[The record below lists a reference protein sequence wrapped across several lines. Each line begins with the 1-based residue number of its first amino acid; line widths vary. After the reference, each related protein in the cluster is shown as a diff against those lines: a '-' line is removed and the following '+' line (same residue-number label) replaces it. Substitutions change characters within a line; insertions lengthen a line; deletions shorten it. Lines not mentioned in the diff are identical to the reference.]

1 MIEPFT
7 ARIPQA
13 DLDDLR
19 QRLATTRWAPE
30 QPAGR
35 DEGAYGFPLSRLQR
49 LVSSWRDFDWRR
61 QEDRLNAYP
70 QFRTVIAGQPVHF
83 LHVRSAVPGALP
95 VVLSHGWP
103 GSVFEYL
110 ELIDRLTDPLA
121 YGGEPADAF
130 HVVLPSLPGYGFSGP
145 ALAPGWGTRRIAAA
159 WAELMAQLGYDRYG
173 AIGNDAGSMISPE
186 LGRLEPERVAGVHVT
201 QLFSFPSGDPGELA
215 DLDRGEQEAMSVL
228 NWFWQNKGAF
238 NVLQGQQPQTLA
250 HALADSPAGLLA
262 WNGQLFDEALDD
274 EFILANVSMY
284 WLTGTAGTSIR
295 HYYED
300 AHATAA
306 PSPGP
311 TTVPVGLA
319 AAAEGDF
326 RSIRRFAERDHARI
340 TSWTELPGVAG
351 HYSAHTHPDQLAAD
365 IRSFFRPLRPATTT
379 RNAATSNITTSN
391 SATGNAMTKEL

>member
-7 ARIPQA
+7 ARTPQA
-13 DLDDLR
+13 DLDDLQ
-19 QRLATTRWAPE
+19 QRLATTRWAP
-30 QPAGR
+30 QPPAGR
-35 DEGAYGFPLSRLQR
+35 DEGAYGFPLSRLRR
-49 LVSSWRDFDWRR
+49 LVSRWQDFDWRR

-70 QFRTVIAGQPVHF
+70 QFRTVIDGQPVHF
-83 LHVRSAVPGALP
+83 LHVRSAAPGALP

-110 ELIDRLTDPLA
+110 DLIGRLTDPVA

-159 WAELMAQLGYDRYG
+159 WAELMAQLGYERYG

-201 QLFSFPSGDPGELA
+201 QLFSFPSGDPSELA

-228 NWFWQNKGAF
+228 NWFWQHKGAF

-250 HALADSPAGLLA
+250 HALADSPAGLLG

-274 EFILANVSMY
+274 EFILANVSLY

-300 AHATAA
+300 THVYEDTHAAAA
-306 PSPGP
+306 PPPGP

-319 AAAEGDF
+319 AAADGDF
-326 RSIRRFAERDHARI
+326 RSIRRFAERDHTRI
-340 TSWTELPGVAG
+340 TSWTELPGVTG

-365 IRSFFRPLRPATTT
+365 IRSFFRPLRPATPTSTIATT
-379 RNAATSNITTSN
+379 
-391 SATGNAMTKEL
+391 ATGNAMTKEL